1 MLGEDHTRD
10 QLVFCYQCKSKHPM
24 MEIGPHYEECM
35 KPNQKCPWCAKIF
48 SATSGGLD
56 IHRKTV
62 HFWGNFKCP
71 TCNAKSHFAKDL
83 IEHMQAEGHTDDP
96 LVNCPQC
103 RNRYHVDEISAHYM
117 TCVSSGWK
125 LKKCLRCKKKFS
137 QEELVA
143 HQGPNSMD
151 QWRLRKHRIIRK
163 AQIIFTDPSQAR
175 NFALDCP
182 AGHLRCQASEAGGQR
197 G

>member
-103 RNRYHVDEISAHYM
+103 RNRFHVDEISAHYM

-182 AGHLRCQASEAGGQR
+182 AGHLRCQASEAGGQ
-197 G
+197 

>member
-103 RNRYHVDEISAHYM
+103 RNRFHVDEISAHYM

-151 QWRLRKHRIIRK
+151 YILRKHRINRK
-163 AQIIFTDPSQAR
+163 AQIIFPDTAQAS
-175 NFALDCP
+175 NFALDYP

>member
-35 KPNQKCPWCAKIF
+35 KPNQKCPWCAKNF

-103 RNRYHVDEISAHYM
+103 RNRFHVDEISAHYM